1 MRILVVDDDPM
12 AGELAA
18 AVLEEAG
25 HQCLVAENGVAA
37 LELLALHP
45 ELDLVVS
52 DMNMPL
58 IGGLDLLRELREQG
72 RATPF
77 VLLTGED
84 PGPLRERH
92 PGLAGVLA
100 KDGTL
105 EDALP
110 ALVAGIRARAPTA

>member
-1 MRILVVDDDPM
+1 MRILIVDDDPL

-25 HQCLVAENGVAA
+25 HQCLLAENGVAA
-37 LELLALHP
+37 LELLAADP
-45 ELDLVVS
+45 DLDLVVS

-58 IGGLDLLRELREQG
+58 IGGLDLLRELRELG

-84 PGPLRERH
+84 PGPLREH
-92 PGLAGVLA
+92 NPGLAGVLA
-100 KDGTL
+100 KDETL
-105 EDALP
+105 EESLP
-110 ALVAGIRARAPTA
+110 ALVARIRGRP